1 MTIEYRQTRDFT
13 EKDLRRLFL
22 SVGWESGRY
31 PKRLV
36 TAMRNSTHV
45 ISAWD
50 GDRLIGLVR
59 ALDDGATIAF
69 LVDPKYQGRHIG
81 DELMKRIM
89 KNFTDLLH
97 VKVIP
102 SDPRTDCGSE
112 ELIGTLHV
120 KVIPSDPRTI
130 MFYERYGFRQYDNC
144 PAMVKKNMQDK
155 DLSGDAG
162 ICLPAERTGKVL
174 Q

>member
-13 EKDLRRLFL
+13 EEDLRRLFL
-22 SVGWESGRY
+22 SVGWELGRY

-45 ISAWD
+45 ISVWD

-69 LVDPKYQGRHIG
+69 LHYVLVDPKYQGRHIG

-102 SDPRTDCGSE
+102 S
-112 ELIGTLHV
+112 H
-120 KVIPSDPRTI
+120 PRTI
-130 MFYERYGFRQYDNC
+130 TFYERYGFRQYDNC
-144 PAMVKKNMQDK
+144 PAMVRKNMQNK
-155 DLSGDAG
+155 D
-162 ICLPAERTGKVL
+162 
-174 Q
+174 

>member
-59 ALDDGATIAF
+59 ALDDGATISF

-89 KNFTDLLH
+89 KNFTDL
-97 VKVIP
+97 
-102 SDPRTDCGSE
+102 
-112 ELIGTLHV
+112 LHV

>member
-1 MTIEYRQTRDFT
+1 MTMTIEYRQTRDFT
-13 EKDLRRLFL
+13 EEDLRRLFL

-59 ALDDGATIAF
+59 ALDDGAATAF
-69 LVDPKYQGRHIG
+69 LHYVLVDSKYQGRHIG

-102 SDPRTDCGSE
+102 SDPRT
-112 ELIGTLHV
+112 IT
-120 KVIPSDPRTI
+120 
-130 MFYERYGFRQYDNC
+130 FYERYGFRQYDNYS
-144 PAMVKKNMQDK
+144 ATVKKNMQNK
-155 DLSGDAG
+155 D
-162 ICLPAERTGKVL
+162 
-174 Q
+174 